1 MKNSLILTL
10 CLLLLSGC
18 SSSGQYLVYLKGGSG
33 GLPPEEGL
41 SPDLQLVID
50 MGNDASYIGTTRSG
64 PVIECDLDLLKSH
77 PIVADVEPIGDNDCK
92 ALRKVDPTDRLVVFY
107 KNLPKQLILPKGL
120 KLKYIYS
127 KGGFLALNVTG
138 KVTGRLLK
146 SLIKLKWV
154 KYIEPSYPAWLD

>member
-1 MKNSLILTL
+1 MKNSLILTS

-50 MGNDASYIGTTRSG
+50 MGDDASYIGTTRSG
-64 PVIECDLDLLKSH
+64 PVVECDLDLLKSH
-77 PIVADVEPIGDNDCK
+77 PIVADVEPIGD
-92 ALRKVDPTDRLVVFY
+92 RKVDPTDRLVVFY
-107 KNLPKQLILPKGL
+107 KDPPKQLILPKRL

-154 KYIEPSYPAWLD
+154 KYIEPSYPIWFD